1 MAGQPMGFVTMVL
14 PDRAAPR
21 RRALPLA
28 GSRPGLLLAMA
39 LLPLPALAVPPVQDA
54 DETPDLPSSTTP
66 PAQAQPAEAQAPAT
80 DQAEPDGDIVVVAT
94 RVRGEVDTISPP
106 IISLGEADIAAYG
119 AGSLQALLTALA
131 PQTGTGRGR
140 GDGAPS
146 VLLNGLRIASFREI
160 RSIPPEAIRR
170 VDVLPEEVALKYGF
184 RPDQRVVNFILKDKF
199 RSFGSETEF
208 KVPGAG
214 GFNDLSEEMTLTRI
228 EKASRLNLTG
238 TLERRTPLTEAE
250 RGIIQPVASG
260 AARVSTDPK
269 QGDFRTLLADARSA
283 VLNGTWARSLGTGA
297 SVTLNGLVQR
307 NDNRSLNGL
316 NSVVLTAPDGS
327 LIQRSTLLP
336 APLASRTVADTVS
349 AGATLNL
356 PVGAWQLA
364 WTADGSHVA
373 TTTTIDAR
381 ADLSGL
387 QTLVNQGTLLASG
400 ALPAEAILPAPQG
413 IARSKSDTATTLA
426 TVTGTPLRLPG
437 GQAALTLKAGFAYAG
452 LRSAD
457 SRQLAAPANLRRGD
471 AQAGLSLDL
480 PITSR
485 RENFGGTLGDIALN
499 VNAEAH
505 TLSDFGSLT
514 AWGAGITWGV
524 TPRLTFAANYISGE
538 KAPGLADLG
547 APVTVTTGVALY
559 DFTRGESVLATV
571 ITGGNPALKKERQ
584 RDIKLSANWDLPIG
598 KESALLLEYF
608 RNRSLD
614 TTNAF
619 PLLTPDV
626 EAAFP
631 GRVTRDATGRIVS
644 VDQRAVTFAETTG
657 SRLRASLNFGGPFG
671 KPDPNARRSAFAG
684 MRRPG
689 GGGGPGTS
697 GGTAGA
703 RTGGGGS
710 GGGGGRGPG
719 ADGRGHWNL
728 SLAYTQELDE
738 TARIV
743 AGGRVLDL
751 LNGDELSGTGI
762 ARRSATLEGGGF
774 YRGFGLRVSG
784 TYASG
789 TRVDGSG
796 VPGTSRLDFGDLATF
811 NLRGFIDL
819 GRMPGLV
826 SRAPFLKG
834 TRVALGVNNLFD
846 AVQRVTDQTGETPL
860 RYQRGYLNPEGR
872 VFSIELRKQF

>member
-1 MAGQPMGFVTMVL
+1 MVL
-14 PDRAAPR
+14 PERAA
-21 RRALPLA
+21 ALA
-28 GSRPGLLLAMA
+28 LLA
-39 LLPLPALAVPPVQDA
+39 LTPLPATAAPAEVRDEAPAAAPA
-54 DETPDLPSSTTP
+54 DPSSAPTP
-66 PAQAQPAEAQAPAT
+66 LDSPADMP
-80 DQAEPDGDIVVVAT
+80 DPDGDIVVVAT
-94 RVRGEVDTISPP
+94 RVQGAVETSAPP
-106 IISLGEADIAAYG
+106 IVTLSEDDIAAYG
-119 AGSLQALLTALA
+119 ASSLQSLLAALA
-131 PQTGTGRGR
+131 PQTGSGRGR
-140 GDGAPS
+140 GDGTPS

-170 VDVLPEEVALKYGF
+170 VEVLPEEVALKYGF

-199 RSFGSETEF
+199 HSFGSETEV
-208 KVPGAG
+208 KLPGAG
-214 GFNDLSEEMTLTRI
+214 GFSDLSEEATLTRI

-238 TLERRTPLTEAE
+238 TLERRSPLTEAE
-250 RGIIQPVASG
+250 RGIVQPSASG
-260 AARVSTDPK
+260 AATVSSDPK

-283 VLNGTWARSLGTGA
+283 ALNGTWAKSIGTGA

-316 NSVVLTAPDGS
+316 NAVVLTAPDGS
-327 LIQRSTLLP
+327 LTQRTTLLP

-356 PVGAWQLA
+356 PLGPWQLA
-364 WTADGSHVA
+364 WTADGTHVA

-387 QTLVNQGTLLASG
+387 QGLVDQGTLSPTG
-400 ALPAEAILPAPQG
+400 SLPADAILPTPQG

-426 TVTGTPLRLPG
+426 TFTGSPLRLPG
-437 GQAALTLKAGFAYAG
+437 GQTALTLKAGFAYSG
-452 LRSAD
+452 LRSSD
-457 SRQLAAPANLRRGD
+457 SRQLGTPANLRRGD
-471 AQAGLSLDL
+471 AQAGFSLDL

-485 RENFGGTLGDIALN
+485 RENFGSKLGDISLN

-505 TLSDFGSLT
+505 NVSDFGGLT
-514 AWGAGITWGV
+514 AWGAGITWGI
-524 TPRLTFAANYISGE
+524 TPKLTFAANYIASE
-538 KAPGLADLG
+538 KAPGLSNLG

-559 DFTRGESVLATV
+559 DFTLGTSVLATV

-631 GRVTRDATGRIVS
+631 GRVTRDASGRIVS
-644 VDQRAVTFAETTG
+644 VDERAVTFAETTG

-689 GGGGPGTS
+689 GGGPGGPRPG
-697 GGTAGA
+697 
-703 RTGGGGS
+703 
-710 GGGGGRGPG
+710 GGGGGRGG
-719 ADGRGHWNL
+719 FGGDGRGHWNL

-743 AGGRVLDL
+743 PGGRVLDL
-751 LNGDELSGTGI
+751 LNGDALSGAGI
-762 ARRSATLEGGGF
+762 SRSSATLEGGGF
-774 YRGFGLRVSG
+774 YRGFGLRISG

-789 TRVDGSG
+789 THVDGSG
-796 VPGTSRLDFGDLATF
+796 VPGASRLDFGDLATF

-819 GRMPGLV
+819 GRMPKLV
-826 SRAPFLKG
+826 SRAPFFKG
-834 TRVALGVNNLFD
+834 TRIALGVNNLFD
-846 AVQRVTDQTGETPL
+846 AVQKVTDQTGATPL

>member
-1 MAGQPMGFVTMVL
+1 MVL
-14 PDRAAPR
+14 PDRAA
-21 RRALPLA
+21 
-28 GSRPGLLLAMA
+28 AMA
-39 LLPLPALAVPPVQDA
+39 LLALTPLPAAAAAAPASAPAAPAQQEPAVP
-54 DETPDLPSSTTP
+54 T
-66 PAQAQPAEAQAPAT
+66 AEPAT
-80 DQAEPDGDIVVVAT
+80 DATDPDGDIVVVAT
-94 RVRGEVDTISPP
+94 RIRGEVETAVPP
-106 IISLGEADIAAYG
+106 IISLSEDDIAAYG
-119 AGSLQALLTALA
+119 AGSLQSLLAALA
-131 PQTGTGRGR
+131 PQTGSGRGR
-140 GDGAPS
+140 GDGSPS

-170 VDVLPEEVALKYGF
+170 VEVLPEEVALKYGF

-199 RSFGSETEF
+199 RSFGSETEV
-208 KVPGAG
+208 KLPGAG
-214 GFNDLSEEMTLTRI
+214 GFSDLSEEATLTRI

-238 TLERRTPLTEAE
+238 TLERRSPLTEAE
-250 RGIIQPVASG
+250 RGIVQPTTSG
-260 AARVSTDPK
+260 AQTGLIDPK
-269 QGDFRTLLADARSA
+269 QGDYRTLLADSRSA
-283 VLNGTWARSLGTGA
+283 ILNGTWAKSLGTGA
-297 SVTLNGLVQR
+297 SITLNGLVQR

-316 NSVVLTAPDGS
+316 NTVILSAPDGS
-327 LIQRSTLLP
+327 LVQRTTLLP
-336 APLASRTVADTVS
+336 APLASRTVANTVS

-364 WTADGSHVA
+364 WTADGSHIS

-387 QTLVNQGTLLASG
+387 QTMVDQGTLSPFG
-400 ALPAEAILPAPQG
+400 ALPADAILPTPQG
-413 IARSKSDTATTLA
+413 IARAKSDTATTLA
-426 TVTGTPLRLPG
+426 TVTGSPLRLPG
-437 GQAALTLKAGFAYAG
+437 GQTALTLKAGFAYSG

-457 SRQLAAPANLRRGD
+457 SRQLGAPTNLKRGD
-471 AQAGLSLDL
+471 AQAGFSLDL

-485 RENFGGTLGDIALN
+485 REGFGGKLGDISLN

-505 TLSDFGSLT
+505 SVSDFGGLT

-524 TPRLTFAANYISGE
+524 TPKLTFAANYITSE
-538 KAPGLADLG
+538 KAPSLSDLG

-571 ITGGNPALKKERQ
+571 ITGGNSALRKERQ

-671 KPDPNARRSAFAG
+671 KPDPNARRGAFAG

-689 GGGGPGTS
+689 GGGPG
-697 GGTAGA
+697 GQRPA
-703 RTGGGGS
+703 GGG
-710 GGGGGRGPG
+710 GGGGGRGG
-719 ADGRGHWNL
+719 FGGDGRGHWNL

-743 AGGRVLDL
+743 PGGRVLDL
-751 LNGDELSGTGI
+751 LNGDALSGAGI
-762 ARRSATLEGGGF
+762 SRSSATLEGGGF
-774 YRGFGLRVSG
+774 YRGFGLRISG

-789 TRVDGSG
+789 THVDGFG
-796 VPGTSRLDFGDLATF
+796 VPGASRLDFGDLATF

-819 GRMPGLV
+819 GRMPKLV
-826 SRAPFLKG
+826 SRAPFFKG

-846 AVQRVTDQTGETPL
+846 AIQNVTDQTGATPL

>member
-1 MAGQPMGFVTMVL
+1 MDLPHRVTAV
-14 PDRAAPR
+14 
-21 RRALPLA
+21 AL
-28 GSRPGLLLAMA
+28 A
-39 LLPLPALAVPPVQDA
+39 LMPCPALAAAGPAAPAAEAPEQA
-54 DETPDLPSSTTP
+54 GP
-66 PAQAQPAEAQAPAT
+66 PATALPDAAEEPAT
-80 DQAEPDGDIVVVAT
+80 DGDIVVVAT
-94 RVRGEVDTISPP
+94 RIRGEVDTAAPP
-106 IISLGEADIAAYG
+106 IITLGEEDIAAYG
-119 AGSLQALLTALA
+119 AGSLQSLLAALA
-131 PQTGTGRGR
+131 PQTGSGRGR

-170 VDVLPEEVALKYGF
+170 VEVLPEDVALKYGF
-184 RPDQRVVNFILKDKF
+184 RPDSRVVNFILKDSF
-199 RSFGSETEF
+199 RSFGSETEA
-208 KVPGAG
+208 KLPGAG
-214 GFNDLSEEMTLTRI
+214 GFSELSEEMTLTRI
-228 EKASRLNLTG
+228 EKGSRFNLTG
-238 TLERRTPLTEAE
+238 TLERRSPLTEAE
-250 RGIIQPVASG
+250 RGIIQPASSGVAIVTS
-260 AARVSTDPK
+260 DPQ

-283 VLNGTWARSLGTGA
+283 VINGTWAKSLRTGA
-297 SVTLNGLVQR
+297 SVTLNGLIQR

-316 NSVVLTAPDGS
+316 NTIVLTAPDGS
-327 LIQRSTLLP
+327 RTQRTTLLP
-336 APLASRTVADTVS
+336 APLASRTVADTLS

-356 PVGAWQLA
+356 PLGAWQLA
-364 WTADGSHVA
+364 WTVDGSHID

-387 QTLVNQGTLLASG
+387 QTLVDQG
-400 ALPAEAILPAPQG
+400 ALSPLDRLPESAILPAEQG

-426 TVTGTPLRLPG
+426 TFTGSPLRLPG
-437 GQAALTLKAGFAYAG
+437 GLAALTVKTGFAWSG

-457 SRQLAAPANLRRGD
+457 SRQLAAPARLRRGD
-471 AQAGLSLDL
+471 AQAGFSLDL

-485 RENFGGTLGDIALN
+485 REGLGAALGDIALN
-499 VNAEAH
+499 LNGEVH
-505 TLSDFGSLT
+505 DVSDFGGLT
-514 AWGAGITWGV
+514 AWGAGLTWGV
-524 TPRLTFAANYISGE
+524 TPKLTFAANYIASE
-538 KAPGLADLG
+538 KAPGLAALG

-559 DFTRGESVLATV
+559 DFTLGTSVLATV
-571 ITGGNPALKKERQ
+571 ITGGNPALIKERQ
-584 RDIKLSANWDLPIG
+584 RDIKLSANWDLLIG
-598 KESALLLEYF
+598 KESALLVEYF
-608 RNRSLD
+608 RNRSLG

-684 MRRPG
+684 MRGPRAGAGAAGAGGGGGGGGNGGRPG
-689 GGGGPGTS
+689 GGG
-697 GGTAGA
+697 
-703 RTGGGGS
+703 R
-710 GGGGGRGPG
+710 GRGPS

-751 LNGDELSGTGI
+751 LDGDALSGAGI

-774 YRGFGLRVSG
+774 YRGFGLRLSG

-796 VPGTSRLDFGDLATF
+796 VPGASQLDFGDLATF
-811 NLRGFIDL
+811 NLRAFVDL
-819 GRMPGLV
+819 GRMPKLV
-826 SRAPFLKG
+826 GRAPFFKG
-834 TRVALGVNNLFD
+834 TRIALGVNNLFD
-846 AVQRVTDQTGETPL
+846 VIQTVTDQTGATPL

>member
-1 MAGQPMGFVTMVL
+1 M
-14 PDRAAPR
+14 
-21 RRALPLA
+21 ALPQSSAALA
-28 GSRPGLLLAMA
+28 LA
-39 LLPLPALAVPPVQDA
+39 LLPLPAFAAGEP
-54 DETPDLPSSTTP
+54 
-66 PAQAQPAEAQAPAT
+66 QAAPAPAAPADAPASSGT
-80 DQAEPDGDIVVVAT
+80 IDADGDIVVVAT
-94 RVRGEVDTISPP
+94 RVRGEVQTAVPP
-106 IISLGEADIAAYG
+106 IVTLSEEDIAAYG
-119 AGSLQALLTALA
+119 AGSLQALLAALA
-131 PQTGTGRGR
+131 PQTGSGRGR
-140 GDGAPS
+140 GDGTPS
-146 VLLNGLRIASFREI
+146 VLLNGLRIANFREI
-160 RSIPPEAIRR
+160 RSIPPEAIKR
-170 VDVLPEEVALKYGF
+170 VEVLPEEVALKYGF

-199 RSFGSETEF
+199 RSFGSETEV
-208 KVPGAG
+208 KLPGAG
-214 GFNDLSEEMTLTRI
+214 GFSDLSEETTLTRI

-238 TLERRTPLTEAE
+238 TLERRSPLTEAE
-250 RGIIQPVASG
+250 RGIVQPALSG
-260 AARVSTDPK
+260 AQTGLIDPK
-269 QGDFRTLLADARSA
+269 QGDYRTLLADARSA
-283 VLNGTWARSLGTGA
+283 VLNGTWAKSLGTGA
-297 SVTLNGLVQR
+297 SITLNGLVQR

-316 NSVVLTAPDGS
+316 NSVVLAAPDGS
-327 LIQRSTLLP
+327 LVQRTTLLP
-336 APLASRTVADTVS
+336 APLASRTVADTYS

-364 WTADGSHVA
+364 WTADGSHIN

-387 QTLVNQGTLLASG
+387 QTMVEQGTLSPFG
-400 ALPAEAILPAPQG
+400 PLPADAIPPTPQG

-426 TVTGTPLRLPG
+426 TVTGSPLHLPG
-437 GQAALTLKAGFAYAG
+437 GQTALTLKAGFAYNG
-452 LRSAD
+452 LASSD
-457 SRQLAAPANLRRGD
+457 SRQLAAPANLKRGD
-471 AQAGLSLDL
+471 AQVGFSFDL

-485 RENFGGTLGDIALN
+485 RENFGSKLGDISLN

-505 TLSDFGSLT
+505 NVSDFGSLA

-524 TPRLTFAANYISGE
+524 TRKLTFAANYIASE
-538 KAPGLADLG
+538 KAPGLSDLG

-598 KESALLLEYF
+598 KESALLVEYF

-631 GRVTRDATGRIVS
+631 GRVSRDSTGRIVS

-657 SRLRASLNFGGPFG
+657 SRVRASLNFGGPFG

-689 GGGGPGTS
+689 GGGS
-697 GGTAGA
+697 GGGA
-703 RTGGGGS
+703 PGGPRPGG
-710 GGGGGRGPG
+710 GGGGGRGG
-719 ADGRGHWNL
+719 FGGDGRGHWNL

-743 AGGRVLDL
+743 SGGRVLDL
-751 LNGDELSGTGI
+751 LNGDALSGAGI
-762 ARRSATLEGGGF
+762 SRRSATLEGGGF
-774 YRGFGLRVSG
+774 YRGFGLRISG

-789 TRVDGSG
+789 THVDGGG
-796 VPGTSRLDFGDLATF
+796 VPGAARLDFGDLATF

-819 GRMPGLV
+819 GRMPKLV
-826 SRAPFLKG
+826 SRAPFFKG
-834 TRVALGVNNLFD
+834 ARIALGVNNLFD
-846 AVQRVTDQTGETPL
+846 AVQKVTDQTGATPL

>member
-1 MAGQPMGFVTMVL
+1 M
-14 PDRAAPR
+14 
-21 RRALPLA
+21 ALPQSSAALA
-28 GSRPGLLLAMA
+28 LA
-39 LLPLPALAVPPVQDA
+39 LLPLPALAAPEPQAAPAPPVEADA
-54 DETPDLPSSTTP
+54 PGTSGAVD
-66 PAQAQPAEAQAPAT
+66 A
-80 DQAEPDGDIVVVAT
+80 DGDIVVVAT
-94 RVRGEVDTISPP
+94 RVRGQVETAAPP
-106 IISLGEADIAAYG
+106 IITLGEEDIAAYG
-119 AGSLQALLTALA
+119 ASSLQSLLAALA
-131 PQTGTGRGR
+131 PQTGSGRGR
-140 GDGAPS
+140 SDGTPS

-170 VDVLPEEVALKYGF
+170 VEVLPEEVALKYGF

-199 RSFGSETEF
+199 RSFGTETEA
-208 KVPGAG
+208 KLPGAG
-214 GFNDLSEEMTLTRI
+214 GFSDLSEELTLTRI
-228 EKASRLNLTG
+228 DKGSRLNLTG
-238 TLERRTPLTEAE
+238 TLERRSPLTEAE
-250 RGIIQPVASG
+250 RGIVQPAISG
-260 AARVSTDPK
+260 AQTGLIDPK
-269 QGDFRTLLADARSA
+269 QGDYRTLLADQRSA
-283 VLNGTWARSLGTGA
+283 ILNGTYAKSLGTGA
-297 SVTLNGLVQR
+297 SLTLNGLIQR

-316 NSVVLTAPDGS
+316 NSIVLTAPDGT
-327 LIQRSTLLP
+327 LVQRTTLLP
-336 APLASRTVADTVS
+336 APLASRTVADTYS
-349 AGATLNL
+349 AGASLNL
-356 PVGAWQLA
+356 PIGAWQLA
-364 WTADGSHVA
+364 WTADGSHVN

-387 QTLVNQGTLLASG
+387 QTLVDQGTLSPFA
-400 ALPAEAILPAPQG
+400 ALPADAILPTPQG

-426 TVTGTPLRLPG
+426 TVTGSPLRLPG
-437 GQAALTLKAGFAYAG
+437 GQTALTLKAGFAYNG
-452 LRSAD
+452 LRSSD

-471 AQAGLSLDL
+471 TQAGFSLDL

-485 RENFGGTLGDIALN
+485 RENFGSKLGDISLN
-499 VNAEAH
+499 VNAEVH
-505 TLSDFGSLT
+505 NVSDFGGLT
-514 AWGAGITWGV
+514 AYGAGITWGI
-524 TPRLTFAANYISGE
+524 TPKLTFAANYIASE
-538 KAPGLADLG
+538 KAPGLANLG
-547 APVTVTTGVALY
+547 APVTITTGVALY
-559 DFTRGESVLATV
+559 DLTRGESVLATV

-689 GGGGPGTS
+689 GGGPGGPG
-697 GGTAGA
+697 GGA
-703 RTGGGGS
+703 RPGG
-710 GGGGGRGPG
+710 GGGGGRGGPG
-719 ADGRGHWNL
+719 GDGRGHWNL

-743 AGGRVLDL
+743 PGSRVLDL
-751 LNGDELSGTGI
+751 LNGDALSGAGI
-762 ARRSATLEGGGF
+762 SRSSATLEGGGF
-774 YRGFGLRVSG
+774 YRGFGLRISG

-789 TRVDGSG
+789 THVDG
-796 VPGTSRLDFGDLATF
+796 VGTGRLEFGDLATF

-819 GRMPGLV
+819 GRMQNLV
-826 SRAPFLKG
+826 TRAPFFRG
-834 TRVALGVNNLFD
+834 ARVAIGVNNLFD
-846 AVQRVTDQTGETPL
+846 AVQKVTDQTGATPL

-872 VFSIELRKQF
+872 VFSIELRKQL

>member
-1 MAGQPMGFVTMVL
+1 MVL
-14 PDRAAPR
+14 PDRAA
-21 RRALPLA
+21 
-28 GSRPGLLLAMA
+28 AMA
-39 LLPLPALAVPPVQDA
+39 LLVLTPLPAAAAPQTA
-54 DETPDLPSSTTP
+54 AP
-66 PAQAQPAEAQAPAT
+66 PAAELPTAEPPTAEQNAAPAPAAAPEPET
-80 DQAEPDGDIVVVAT
+80 SDPDGDIVVVAT
-94 RVRGEVDTISPP
+94 RVRGEVETAVPP
-106 IISLGEADIAAYG
+106 IITLSEDDIAAYG
-119 AGSLQALLTALA
+119 AGSLQSLLTALA
-131 PQTGTGRGR
+131 PQTGSGRGR

-170 VDVLPEEVALKYGF
+170 VEVLPEEVALKYGF

-199 RSFGSETEF
+199 RSFGSETEA
-208 KVPGAG
+208 KLPGAG
-214 GFNDLSEEMTLTRI
+214 GFSDLSQEATLTRI

-238 TLERRTPLTEAE
+238 TIERRSPLTEAE
-250 RGIIQPVASG
+250 RGIVQPSASG
-260 AARVSTDPK
+260 AATVSTDPK
-269 QGDFRTLLADARSA
+269 QGDYRTLLADARSA
-283 VLNGTWARSLGTGA
+283 VLNGTWAKSLGTGA
-297 SVTLNGLVQR
+297 SLTLNGLVQR

-316 NSVVLTAPDGS
+316 NTIVLAAPDGS
-327 LIQRSTLLP
+327 LTQRATLLP

-356 PVGAWQLA
+356 PLGAWQLA

-387 QTLVNQGTLLASG
+387 QSLVDQG
-400 ALPAEAILPAPQG
+400 ALSPFGSLPADAILPAPQG

-426 TVTGTPLRLPG
+426 TVTGSPLRLPG
-437 GQAALTLKAGFAYAG
+437 GQTALTLKAGFAYNG
-452 LRSAD
+452 LRSSD
-457 SRQLAAPANLRRGD
+457 SRQLGAPADLKRGD
-471 AQAGLSLDL
+471 AQAGFSLDL

-485 RENFGGTLGDIALN
+485 REGFGGKLGDISLN
-499 VNAEAH
+499 FNGEAH
-505 TLSDFGSLT
+505 TVSDFGGLT

-524 TPRLTFAANYISGE
+524 TPKLTFAANYITSQ

-571 ITGGNPALKKERQ
+571 ITGGNPALVKERQ

-598 KESALLLEYF
+598 KESALLVEYF
-608 RNRSLD
+608 RNRSQG

-631 GRVTRDATGRIVS
+631 GRVTRDASGRIVS

-671 KPDPNARRSAFAG
+671 KPDPNARRGAFAG

-689 GGGGPGTS
+689 GGGPGGSGPS
-697 GGTAGA
+697 GGA
-703 RTGGGGS
+703 RPAGGGS
-710 GGGGGRGPG
+710 GGRGPG

-743 AGGRVLDL
+743 PGGRVLDL
-751 LNGDELSGTGI
+751 LGGDALSGAGI
-762 ARRSATLEGGGF
+762 ARSSATLEGGGF

-789 TRVDGSG
+789 TRVDGAQASSG
-796 VPGTSRLDFGDLATF
+796 GIPGASRLDFGALATF

-819 GRMPGLV
+819 GRMQKLTT
-826 SRAPFLKG
+826 RAPFFKG
-834 TRVALGVNNLFD
+834 TRIALGVNNLFD
-846 AVQRVTDQTGETPL
+846 AVQKVTDQTGATPL

>member
-1 MAGQPMGFVTMVL
+1 M
-14 PDRAAPR
+14 
-21 RRALPLA
+21 ALPQSSAALA
-28 GSRPGLLLAMA
+28 LA
-39 LLPLPALAVPPVQDA
+39 LLPLPALAAPEPQAAPAPPVEADA
-54 DETPDLPSSTTP
+54 PGTSGAMD
-66 PAQAQPAEAQAPAT
+66 A
-80 DQAEPDGDIVVVAT
+80 DGDIVVVAT
-94 RVRGEVDTISPP
+94 RVRGQVETAAPP
-106 IISLGEADIAAYG
+106 IATLGEEDIAAYG
-119 AGSLQALLTALA
+119 ASSLQSLLAALA
-131 PQTGTGRGR
+131 PQTGSGRGR
-140 GDGAPS
+140 SDGTPS

-170 VDVLPEEVALKYGF
+170 VEVLPEEVALKYGF

-199 RSFGSETEF
+199 RSFGTETEA
-208 KVPGAG
+208 KLPGAG
-214 GFNDLSEEMTLTRI
+214 GFSDLSEELTLTRI
-228 EKASRLNLTG
+228 DKGSRLNLTG
-238 TLERRTPLTEAE
+238 TLERRSPLTEAE
-250 RGIIQPVASG
+250 RGIVQPAISG
-260 AARVSTDPK
+260 AQTGLIDPK
-269 QGDFRTLLADARSA
+269 QGDYRTLLADQRSA
-283 VLNGTWARSLGTGA
+283 ILNGTYAKSLGTGA
-297 SVTLNGLVQR
+297 SLTLNGLIQR

-316 NSVVLTAPDGS
+316 NSIVLTAPDGT
-327 LIQRSTLLP
+327 LVQRTTLLP
-336 APLASRTVADTVS
+336 APLASRTVADTYS
-349 AGATLNL
+349 AGASLNL
-356 PVGAWQLA
+356 PIGAWQLA
-364 WTADGSHVA
+364 WTADGSHVN

-387 QTLVNQGTLLASG
+387 QTLVDQGTLSPFG
-400 ALPAEAILPAPQG
+400 ALPADAILPTPQG

-426 TVTGTPLRLPG
+426 TVTGSPLRLPG
-437 GQAALTLKAGFAYAG
+437 GQTALTLKAGFAYNG
-452 LRSAD
+452 LRSSD

-471 AQAGLSLDL
+471 TQAGFSLDL

-485 RENFGGTLGDIALN
+485 RENFGSKLGDISLN
-499 VNAEAH
+499 VNAEVH
-505 TLSDFGSLT
+505 NVSDFGGLT
-514 AWGAGITWGV
+514 AYGAGITWGI
-524 TPRLTFAANYISGE
+524 TPKLTFAANYIASE
-538 KAPGLADLG
+538 KAPGLANLG
-547 APVTVTTGVALY
+547 APVTITTGVALY

-689 GGGGPGTS
+689 GGGPGGPG
-697 GGTAGA
+697 GGA
-703 RTGGGGS
+703 RPGGG
-710 GGGGGRGPG
+710 GGGGGRGGPG
-719 ADGRGHWNL
+719 GDGRGHWNL

-743 AGGRVLDL
+743 PGGRVLDL
-751 LNGDELSGTGI
+751 LNGDALSGAGI
-762 ARRSATLEGGGF
+762 SRSSATLEGGGF
-774 YRGFGLRVSG
+774 YRGFGLRISG

-789 TRVDGSG
+789 THVDG
-796 VPGTSRLDFGDLATF
+796 VGTGRLDFGDLATF

-819 GRMPGLV
+819 GRMQNLV
-826 SRAPFLKG
+826 TRAPFFKG
-834 TRVALGVNNLFD
+834 ARVAIGVNNLFD
-846 AVQRVTDQTGETPL
+846 AVQKVTDQTGATPL

>member
-1 MAGQPMGFVTMVL
+1 M
-14 PDRAAPR
+14 
-21 RRALPLA
+21 ALPQSSAALA
-28 GSRPGLLLAMA
+28 LA
-39 LLPLPALAVPPVQDA
+39 LLPLPALAAPEPQAAPAPPVEADA
-54 DETPDLPSSTTP
+54 PGTSGAVD
-66 PAQAQPAEAQAPAT
+66 A
-80 DQAEPDGDIVVVAT
+80 DGDIVVVAT
-94 RVRGEVDTISPP
+94 RVRGQVETAAPP
-106 IISLGEADIAAYG
+106 IVTLGEEDIAAYG
-119 AGSLQALLTALA
+119 ASSLQSLLAALA
-131 PQTGTGRGR
+131 PQTGSGRGR
-140 GDGAPS
+140 SDGTPS

-170 VDVLPEEVALKYGF
+170 VEVLPEEVALKYGF

-199 RSFGSETEF
+199 RSFGTETEA
-208 KVPGAG
+208 KLPGAG
-214 GFNDLSEEMTLTRI
+214 GFSDLSEELTLTRI
-228 EKASRLNLTG
+228 DKGSRLNLTG
-238 TLERRTPLTEAE
+238 TLERRSPLTEAE
-250 RGIIQPVASG
+250 RGIVQPAISG
-260 AARVSTDPK
+260 AQTGLIDPK
-269 QGDFRTLLADARSA
+269 QGDYRTLLADQRSA
-283 VLNGTWARSLGTGA
+283 ILNGTYAKSLGTGA
-297 SVTLNGLVQR
+297 SLTLNGLIQR

-316 NSVVLTAPDGS
+316 NSIVLTAPDGT
-327 LIQRSTLLP
+327 LVQRTTLLP
-336 APLASRTVADTVS
+336 APLASRTVADTYS
-349 AGATLNL
+349 AGASLNL
-356 PVGAWQLA
+356 PIGAWQLA
-364 WTADGSHVA
+364 WTADGSHVN

-387 QTLVNQGTLLASG
+387 QTLVDQGTLSPFG
-400 ALPAEAILPAPQG
+400 ALPADAILPTPQG

-426 TVTGTPLRLPG
+426 TVTGSPLRLPG
-437 GQAALTLKAGFAYAG
+437 GQTALTLKAGFAYNG
-452 LRSAD
+452 LRSSD

-471 AQAGLSLDL
+471 AQAGFSLDL

-485 RENFGGTLGDIALN
+485 RENFGSKLGDISLN
-499 VNAEAH
+499 VNAEVH
-505 TLSDFGSLT
+505 NVSDFGSLT
-514 AWGAGITWGV
+514 AYGAGITWGV
-524 TPRLTFAANYISGE
+524 TPKLTFAANYIASE
-538 KAPGLADLG
+538 KAPGLANLG
-547 APVTVTTGVALY
+547 APVTITTGVALY

-689 GGGGPGTS
+689 GGGPGGPG
-697 GGTAGA
+697 GGA
-703 RTGGGGS
+703 RPGGG
-710 GGGGGRGPG
+710 GGGGGRGGPG
-719 ADGRGHWNL
+719 GDGRGHWNL

-743 AGGRVLDL
+743 PGGRVLDL
-751 LNGDELSGTGI
+751 LNGDALSGAGI
-762 ARRSATLEGGGF
+762 SRSSATLEGGGF
-774 YRGFGLRVSG
+774 YRGFGLRISG

-789 TRVDGSG
+789 THVDG
-796 VPGTSRLDFGDLATF
+796 VGTGRLDFGDLATF

-819 GRMPGLV
+819 GRMQNLV
-826 SRAPFLKG
+826 TRAPFFKG
-834 TRVALGVNNLFD
+834 ARVAIGVNNLFD
-846 AVQRVTDQTGETPL
+846 AVQKVTDQTGATPL

>member
-1 MAGQPMGFVTMVL
+1 M
-14 PDRAAPR
+14 
-21 RRALPLA
+21 ALPQSSAALA
-28 GSRPGLLLAMA
+28 LA
-39 LLPLPALAVPPVQDA
+39 LLPLPALAAPEPQAAPAPPVEADA
-54 DETPDLPSSTTP
+54 PGTSGAVD
-66 PAQAQPAEAQAPAT
+66 A
-80 DQAEPDGDIVVVAT
+80 DGDIVVVAT
-94 RVRGEVDTISPP
+94 RVRGQVETAAPP
-106 IISLGEADIAAYG
+106 IVTLGEEDIAAYG
-119 AGSLQALLTALA
+119 ASSLQSLLAALA
-131 PQTGTGRGR
+131 PQTGSGRGR
-140 GDGAPS
+140 SDGTPS

-170 VDVLPEEVALKYGF
+170 VEVLPEEVALKYGF

-199 RSFGSETEF
+199 RSFGTETEA
-208 KVPGAG
+208 KLPGAG
-214 GFNDLSEEMTLTRI
+214 GFSDLSEELTLTRI
-228 EKASRLNLTG
+228 DKGSRLNLTG
-238 TLERRTPLTEAE
+238 TLERRSPLTEAE
-250 RGIIQPVASG
+250 RGIVQPAISG
-260 AARVSTDPK
+260 AQTGLIDPK
-269 QGDFRTLLADARSA
+269 QGDYRTLLADQRSA
-283 VLNGTWARSLGTGA
+283 ILNGTYAKSLGTGA
-297 SVTLNGLVQR
+297 SLTLNGLIQR

-316 NSVVLTAPDGS
+316 NAIVLTAPDGT
-327 LIQRSTLLP
+327 LVQRTTLLP
-336 APLASRTVADTVS
+336 APLASRTVADTYS
-349 AGATLNL
+349 AGASLNL
-356 PVGAWQLA
+356 PIGAWQLA
-364 WTADGSHVA
+364 WTADGSHVN

-387 QTLVNQGTLLASG
+387 QTLVDQGTLSPFG
-400 ALPAEAILPAPQG
+400 TLPVDAILPTPQG

-426 TVTGTPLRLPG
+426 TVTGSPLRLPG
-437 GQAALTLKAGFAYAG
+437 GQTALTLKAGFAYNG
-452 LRSAD
+452 LRSSD

-471 AQAGLSLDL
+471 AQAGFSLDL

-485 RENFGGTLGDIALN
+485 RENFGSKLGDISLN
-499 VNAEAH
+499 VNAEVH
-505 TLSDFGSLT
+505 NVSDFGGLT
-514 AWGAGITWGV
+514 AYGAGITWGV
-524 TPRLTFAANYISGE
+524 TPKLTFAANYIASE

-547 APVTVTTGVALY
+547 APVTITTGVALY

-689 GGGGPGTS
+689 GGGPGGPG
-697 GGTAGA
+697 GGA
-703 RTGGGGS
+703 RPGGGG
-710 GGGGGRGPG
+710 GGGGGRGGPG
-719 ADGRGHWNL
+719 GDGRGHWNL

-743 AGGRVLDL
+743 PGSRVLDL
-751 LNGDELSGTGI
+751 LNGDALSGAGI
-762 ARRSATLEGGGF
+762 SRSSATLEGGGF
-774 YRGFGLRVSG
+774 YRGFGLRISG

-789 TRVDGSG
+789 THVDG
-796 VPGTSRLDFGDLATF
+796 VGTGRLDFGDLATF

-819 GRMPGLV
+819 GRMQNLV
-826 SRAPFLKG
+826 TRAPFFKG
-834 TRVALGVNNLFD
+834 ARVAIGVNNLFD
-846 AVQRVTDQTGETPL
+846 AVQKVTDQTGATPL

>member
-1 MAGQPMGFVTMVL
+1 MVL
-14 PDRAAPR
+14 PERAA
-21 RRALPLA
+21 
-28 GSRPGLLLAMA
+28 AMA
-39 LLPLPALAVPPVQDA
+39 LLALTPLPAIAAPARVQDEA
-54 DETPDLPSSTTP
+54 PAAASAAPSTGPSTEPTP
-66 PAQAQPAEAQAPAT
+66 PDSPA
-80 DQAEPDGDIVVVAT
+80 DMPDPEGDIVVVAT
-94 RVRGEVDTISPP
+94 RVQGAVQTAAPP
-106 IISLGEADIAAYG
+106 IVTLNEEDIAAYG
-119 AGSLQALLTALA
+119 ASSLQSLLTALA
-131 PQTGTGRGR
+131 PQTGSGRGR
-140 GDGAPS
+140 GDGTPS

-170 VDVLPEEVALKYGF
+170 VEVLPEEVALKYGF

-199 RSFGSETEF
+199 HSFGSETEV
-208 KVPGAG
+208 KLPGAG
-214 GFNDLSEEMTLTRI
+214 GFSDLSEEATLTRI
-228 EKASRLNLTG
+228 EKASRLNITG
-238 TLERRTPLTEAE
+238 TLERRSPLTEAE
-250 RGIIQPVASG
+250 RGIVQPAANG
-260 AARVSTDPK
+260 AATVPSDPQ
-269 QGDFRTLLADARSA
+269 QGDFRTLLANARSA
-283 VLNGTWARSLGTGA
+283 ALNGTWAKSIGTGA
-297 SVTLNGLVQR
+297 SVTLNGLVQH

-316 NSVVLTAPDGS
+316 NTVVLAAPDGS
-327 LIQRSTLLP
+327 LTQRTTLLP

-356 PVGAWQLA
+356 PLGAWQLA
-364 WTADGSHVA
+364 WTADGTHVA

-387 QTLVNQGTLLASG
+387 QGLVDQGTLSPTG
-400 ALPAEAILPAPQG
+400 TLPAEAILPAPQG

-426 TVTGTPLRLPG
+426 TFTGSPLRLPG
-437 GQAALTLKAGFAYAG
+437 GQTALTLKAGFAYSG

-457 SRQLAAPANLRRGD
+457 SRQLGTPADLNRGD
-471 AQAGLSLDL
+471 AQGGFSLDL

-485 RENFGGTLGDIALN
+485 REAFGSKLGDISLN

-505 TLSDFGSLT
+505 NVSDFGGIT

-524 TPRLTFAANYISGE
+524 TPKLTFAANYIASE
-538 KAPGLADLG
+538 KAPGLSDLG

-631 GRVTRDATGRIVS
+631 GRVTRDASGRIVS
-644 VDQRAVTFAETTG
+644 VDERAVTFAETTG

-671 KPDPNARRSAFAG
+671 KPDPNARRGGFAG

-689 GGGGPGTS
+689 GGGGPG
-697 GGTAGA
+697 GP
-703 RTGGGGS
+703 RPGGG
-710 GGGGGRGPG
+710 GGGGGRGG
-719 ADGRGHWNL
+719 FGGDGRGHWNL

-743 AGGRVLDL
+743 PGGRVLEL
-751 LNGDELSGTGI
+751 LNGDALSGAGI
-762 ARRSATLEGGGF
+762 ARSSATLEGGGF
-774 YRGFGLRVSG
+774 YRGFGLRISG

-789 TRVDGSG
+789 THVDGVQASSG
-796 VPGTSRLDFGDLATF
+796 GIPSPSRLDFGDLATF
-811 NLRGFIDL
+811 NMRGFVDL
-819 GRMPGLV
+819 GRMPKLV
-826 SRAPFLKG
+826 SRAPFFKG
-834 TRVALGVNNLFD
+834 TRVSLGINNLFD
-846 AVQRVTDQTGETPL
+846 AVQNVTDQTGATPL

>member
-1 MAGQPMGFVTMVL
+1 M
-14 PDRAAPR
+14 
-21 RRALPLA
+21 ALPQSSAALA
-28 GSRPGLLLAMA
+28 LA
-39 LLPLPALAVPPVQDA
+39 LLPFPALAAAEPQA
-54 DETPDLPSSTTP
+54 AS
-66 PAQAQPAEAQAPAT
+66 AQPTEAEAPGTTGGIDA
-80 DQAEPDGDIVVVAT
+80 DGDIVVVAT
-94 RVRGEVDTISPP
+94 RVRGEVETAVPP
-106 IISLGEADIAAYG
+106 IVTLGEEDIAAYG
-119 AGSLQALLTALA
+119 AGSLQSLLAALA
-131 PQTGTGRGR
+131 PQTGSGRGR
-140 GDGAPS
+140 GDGSPS

-160 RSIPPEAIRR
+160 RSIPPEAIKR
-170 VDVLPEEVALKYGF
+170 VEVLPEEVSLKYGF

-199 RSFGSETEF
+199 RSFGTETEA
-208 KVPGAG
+208 KLPGAG
-214 GFNDLSEEMTLTRI
+214 GFSDLSEEVTLTRI
-228 EKASRLNLTG
+228 DKASRLNLTG
-238 TLERRTPLTEAE
+238 TLERRSPLTEAE
-250 RGIIQPVASG
+250 RGIVQPAISG
-260 AARVSTDPK
+260 AQTGLIDPK
-269 QGDFRTLLADARSA
+269 QGDYRTLLADARSA
-283 VLNGTWARSLGTGA
+283 IVNGTWAKSLGTG
-297 SVTLNGLVQR
+297 SSLTLNGLVQR

-327 LIQRSTLLP
+327 LVQRSTLLP
-336 APLASRTVADTVS
+336 APLASRTVADTYS

-364 WTADGSHVA
+364 WTADGTHVD

-387 QTLVNQGTLLASG
+387 QTLVDQGTLSPFG
-400 ALPAEAILPAPQG
+400 TLPADAILPTPQG

-437 GQAALTLKAGFAYAG
+437 GQTALTLKAGFAYNG
-452 LRSAD
+452 LRSSD
-457 SRQLAAPANLRRGD
+457 SRQLGTPANLRRGD
-471 AQAGLSLDL
+471 AQAGFSLDL

-485 RENFGGTLGDIALN
+485 RENFGSKLGDISLN
-499 VNAEAH
+499 VNAEVH
-505 TLSDFGSLT
+505 NVSDFGSLT
-514 AWGAGITWGV
+514 AWGAGVTWGV
-524 TPRLTFAANYISGE
+524 TPKLTFAANYVASE
-538 KAPGLADLG
+538 KAPGLSDLG
-547 APVTVTTGVALY
+547 APITITTGVALY
-559 DFTRGESVLATV
+559 DFTLGTSVLANV

-614 TTNAF
+614 TTSAF

-631 GRVTRDATGRIVS
+631 GRVTRDGAGRIVS

-689 GGGGPGTS
+689 GGGP
-697 GGTAGA
+697 
-703 RTGGGGS
+703 GGS
-710 GGGGGRGPG
+710 GPRPSGGGGRGPG
-719 ADGRGHWNL
+719 GDGRGHWNL

-743 AGGRVLDL
+743 PGGRVLDL
-751 LNGDELSGTGI
+751 LNGDALSGAGI
-762 ARRSATLEGGGF
+762 SRSSATLEGGGF
-774 YRGFGLRVSG
+774 YRGFGLRISG

-789 TRVDGSG
+789 THVDSSG
-796 VPGTSRLDFGDLATF
+796 VPGASRLDFGDLATL
-811 NLRGFIDL
+811 NVRGFIDL
-819 GRMPGLV
+819 GRMPKLV
-826 SRAPFLKG
+826 SRAQFFKG
-834 TRVALGVNNLFD
+834 TRIAIGVNNLFD
-846 AVQRVTDQTGETPL
+846 TVQKVTDQTGATPL

>member
-1 MAGQPMGFVTMVL
+1 M
-14 PDRAAPR
+14 
-21 RRALPLA
+21 ALPHSSAALA
-28 GSRPGLLLAMA
+28 LA
-39 LLPLPALAVPPVQDA
+39 LLPVSALAAPEP
-54 DETPDLPSSTTP
+54 
-66 PAQAQPAEAQAPAT
+66 QAAPAPAGT
-80 DQAEPDGDIVVVAT
+80 PDGDIVVVAT
-94 RVRGEVDTISPP
+94 RIRGEVETAVPP
-106 IISLGEADIAAYG
+106 VVTLSEDDIAAYG
-119 AGSLQALLTALA
+119 AGSLQSLLAALA

-140 GDGAPS
+140 GDGTPS

-170 VDVLPEEVALKYGF
+170 VEVLPEEVALKYGF

-199 RSFGSETEF
+199 HSFGSETEARL
-208 KVPGAG
+208 PGAG
-214 GFNDLSEEMTLTRI
+214 GFSDLSEEATLTRI
-228 EKASRLNLTG
+228 EKASRLNITG
-238 TLERRTPLTEAE
+238 TVERRSPLTEAA
-250 RGIIQPVASG
+250 RGIVQPAPAGVQTG
-260 AARVSTDPK
+260 LIDPR

-283 VLNGTWARSLGTGA
+283 VLNGTWAKSLGTGA
-297 SVTLNGLVQR
+297 SITLNGLVQR

-316 NSVVLTAPDGS
+316 NTVVLAAPYGS
-327 LIQRSTLLP
+327 LVQRTTLLP
-336 APLASRTVADTVS
+336 APLASRTVAGTVS

-356 PVGAWQLA
+356 PIGGWQLG
-364 WTADGSHVA
+364 WTNDASHVN

-387 QTLVNQGTLLASG
+387 QTLVDQGTLSPFG
-400 ALPAEAILPAPQG
+400 ALPADAILPAPQG
-413 IARSKSDTATTLA
+413 IARSRSDSATTLA
-426 TVTGTPLRLPG
+426 TMTGSPLRLPG
-437 GQAALTLKAGFAYAG
+437 GQTALTLKAGFAYSG
-452 LRSAD
+452 LRSSD
-457 SRQLAAPANLRRGD
+457 SRQLSAPANLKRGD
-471 AQAGLSLDL
+471 AQAGFSLDI

-485 RENFGGTLGDIALN
+485 RENFGGKLGDISLN
-499 VNAEAH
+499 VNGEAH
-505 TLSDFGSLT
+505 KVSDFGGLT

-524 TPRLTFAANYISGE
+524 TPKLTFAANYITSE

-559 DFTRGESVLATV
+559 DFTLGTSVLATV
-571 ITGGNPALKKERQ
+571 ITGGNSALKKERQ

-598 KESALLLEYF
+598 KESALLVEYF
-608 RNRSLD
+608 RNHSQD

-631 GRVTRDATGRIVS
+631 GRVTRDVNGRIVS

-671 KPDPNARRSAFAG
+671 KPDANARRSAFAG

-689 GGGGPGTS
+689 GGGP
-697 GGTAGA
+697 
-703 RTGGGGS
+703 GGGQRPGGG
-710 GGGGGRGPG
+710 GGGGGRGG
-719 ADGRGHWNL
+719 FSADGRGHWNL

-743 AGGRVLDL
+743 TGGRVLDL
-751 LNGDELSGTGI
+751 LIGDALSGAGI

-774 YRGFGLRVSG
+774 YRGFGLRISG

-789 TRVDGSG
+789 THVDGSG
-796 VPGTSRLDFGDLATF
+796 VPGASRLDFGDLATF
-811 NLRGFIDL
+811 NVRGFIDL
-819 GRMPGLV
+819 GRMPKLV
-826 SRAPFLKG
+826 SRAPILKG
-834 TRVALGVNNLFD
+834 MRLAIGVNNLFD
-846 AVQRVTDQTGETPL
+846 AVQKVTDQTGATPL

>member
-1 MAGQPMGFVTMVL
+1 M
-14 PDRAAPR
+14 
-21 RRALPLA
+21 ALPHSSAALA
-28 GSRPGLLLAMA
+28 LA
-39 LLPLPALAVPPVQDA
+39 LLPVSALAAPEP
-54 DETPDLPSSTTP
+54 
-66 PAQAQPAEAQAPAT
+66 QAAPAPAGT
-80 DQAEPDGDIVVVAT
+80 PDGDIVVVAT
-94 RVRGEVDTISPP
+94 RIRGEVETAVPP
-106 IISLGEADIAAYG
+106 VVTLSEDDIAAYG
-119 AGSLQALLTALA
+119 AGSLQSLLAALA

-140 GDGAPS
+140 GDGTPS

-170 VDVLPEEVALKYGF
+170 VEVLPEEVALKYGF

-199 RSFGSETEF
+199 HSFGSETEA
-208 KVPGAG
+208 KLPGAG
-214 GFNDLSEEMTLTRI
+214 GFSDLSEEATLTRI
-228 EKASRLNLTG
+228 EKASRLNITG
-238 TLERRTPLTEAE
+238 TVERRSPLTEAA
-250 RGIIQPVASG
+250 RGIVQPAPAGVQTG
-260 AARVSTDPK
+260 LIDPR

-283 VLNGTWARSLGTGA
+283 VLNGTWAKSLGTGA
-297 SVTLNGLVQR
+297 SIALNGLVQR

-316 NSVVLTAPDGS
+316 NTVVLAAPDGS
-327 LIQRSTLLP
+327 LVQRTTLLP
-336 APLASRTVADTVS
+336 APLASRTVAGTVS

-356 PVGAWQLA
+356 PIGGWQLG
-364 WTADGSHVA
+364 WTNDASHVN

-387 QTLVNQGTLLASG
+387 QTLVDQGTLSPFG
-400 ALPAEAILPAPQG
+400 ALPADAILPAPQG
-413 IARSKSDTATTLA
+413 IARSRSDSATTLA
-426 TVTGTPLRLPG
+426 TVTGSPLRLPG
-437 GQAALTLKAGFAYAG
+437 GQTALTLKAGFAYSG
-452 LRSAD
+452 LRSSD
-457 SRQLAAPANLRRGD
+457 SRQLSAPANLKRGD
-471 AQAGLSLDL
+471 AQAGFSLDI

-485 RENFGGTLGDIALN
+485 RENFGGKLGDISLN
-499 VNAEAH
+499 VNGEAH
-505 TLSDFGSLT
+505 NVSDFGGLT

-524 TPRLTFAANYISGE
+524 TPKLTFAANYITSE

-559 DFTRGESVLATV
+559 DFTLGTSVLATV
-571 ITGGNPALKKERQ
+571 ITGGNSALKKERQ

-598 KESALLLEYF
+598 KESALLVEYF
-608 RNRSLD
+608 RNHSQD

-631 GRVTRDATGRIVS
+631 GRVTRDVNGRIVS

-671 KPDPNARRSAFAG
+671 KPDANARRSAFAG

-689 GGGGPGTS
+689 GGGP
-697 GGTAGA
+697 
-703 RTGGGGS
+703 GGGQRPI
-710 GGGGGRGPG
+710 GGGGRGG
-719 ADGRGHWNL
+719 FSADGRGHWNL

-743 AGGRVLDL
+743 TGGRVLDL
-751 LNGDELSGTGI
+751 LNGDALSGAGI

-774 YRGFGLRVSG
+774 YHGFGLRVSG

-789 TRVDGSG
+789 THVDGSG
-796 VPGTSRLDFGDLATF
+796 VPGASRLDFGDLATF

-819 GRMPGLV
+819 GRMPKLV
-826 SRAPFLKG
+826 SRAPILKG
-834 TRVALGVNNLFD
+834 MRLAIGVNNLFD
-846 AVQRVTDQTGETPL
+846 AVQKVTDQTGATPL

>member
-1 MAGQPMGFVTMVL
+1 MVL
-14 PDRAAPR
+14 PERAA
-21 RRALPLA
+21 ALA
-28 GSRPGLLLAMA
+28 LLA
-39 LLPLPALAVPPVQDA
+39 LTPLPATAAPAEVRDEAPAAAPA
-54 DETPDLPSSTTP
+54 DPSSAPTP
-66 PAQAQPAEAQAPAT
+66 PDSPADMP
-80 DQAEPDGDIVVVAT
+80 DPDGDIVVVAT
-94 RVRGEVDTISPP
+94 RVQGAVETSAPP
-106 IISLGEADIAAYG
+106 IVTLSEDDIAAYG
-119 AGSLQALLTALA
+119 ASSLQSLLAALA
-131 PQTGTGRGR
+131 PQTGSGRGR
-140 GDGAPS
+140 GDGTPS

-170 VDVLPEEVALKYGF
+170 VEVLPEEVALKYGF

-199 RSFGSETEF
+199 HSFGSETEV
-208 KVPGAG
+208 KLPGAG
-214 GFNDLSEEMTLTRI
+214 GFSDLSEEATLTRI

-238 TLERRTPLTEAE
+238 TLERRSPLTEAE
-250 RGIIQPVASG
+250 RGIVQPSASG
-260 AARVSTDPK
+260 AATVSSDPK

-283 VLNGTWARSLGTGA
+283 ALNGTWAKSIGTGA
-297 SVTLNGLVQR
+297 SVTFNGLVQR

-316 NSVVLTAPDGS
+316 NTVVLTAPDGS
-327 LIQRSTLLP
+327 LTQRTTLLP
-336 APLASRTVADTVS
+336 APLASRTVANTVS

-356 PVGAWQLA
+356 PLGPWQLA
-364 WTADGSHVA
+364 WTADGTHVA

-387 QTLVNQGTLLASG
+387 QGLVDQGTLSPTG
-400 ALPAEAILPAPQG
+400 SLPADAILPTPQG

-426 TVTGTPLRLPG
+426 TFTGSPLRLPG
-437 GQAALTLKAGFAYAG
+437 GQTALTLKAGFAYSG
-452 LRSAD
+452 LHSSD
-457 SRQLAAPANLRRGD
+457 SRQLGTPASLRRGD
-471 AQAGLSLDL
+471 AQAGFSLDL

-485 RENFGGTLGDIALN
+485 RESFGSKLGDISLN

-505 TLSDFGSLT
+505 NVSDFGGLT
-514 AWGAGITWGV
+514 AWGAGITWGI
-524 TPRLTFAANYISGE
+524 TPKLTFAANFIASE
-538 KAPGLADLG
+538 KAPGLSDLG

-559 DFTRGESVLATV
+559 DFTLGTSVLATV

-631 GRVTRDATGRIVS
+631 GRVTRDASGRIVS
-644 VDQRAVTFAETTG
+644 VDERAVTFAETTG

-689 GGGGPGTS
+689 GGGPGGPRP
-697 GGTAGA
+697 GG
-703 RTGGGGS
+703 
-710 GGGGGRGPG
+710 GGGGGRGG
-719 ADGRGHWNL
+719 FGGDGRGHWNL

-743 AGGRVLDL
+743 PGGRVLDL
-751 LNGDELSGTGI
+751 LNGDALSGAGI
-762 ARRSATLEGGGF
+762 SRSSATLEGGGF
-774 YRGFGLRVSG
+774 YRGFGLRISG

-789 TRVDGSG
+789 THFDGSG
-796 VPGTSRLDFGDLATF
+796 VPGASRLDFGDLATF

-819 GRMPGLV
+819 GRMPKLV
-826 SRAPFLKG
+826 SRAPFFKG
-834 TRVALGVNNLFD
+834 TRIALGVNNLFD
-846 AVQRVTDQTGETPL
+846 AVQKVTDQTGATPL

>member
-1 MAGQPMGFVTMVL
+1 MVL
-14 PDRAAPR
+14 PDRAA
-21 RRALPLA
+21 
-28 GSRPGLLLAMA
+28 AMA
-39 LLPLPALAVPPVQDA
+39 LLALTPLPAAAAPA
-54 DETPDLPSSTTP
+54 AT
-66 PAQAQPAEAQAPAT
+66 PAQQAQGQEQEQQPAAAPAPDPETGTT
-80 DQAEPDGDIVVVAT
+80 DADGDIVVVAT
-94 RVRGEVDTISPP
+94 RVRGEVETAVPP
-106 IISLGEADIAAYG
+106 IITLSEDDIAAYG

-140 GDGAPS
+140 GDGTPS

-170 VDVLPEEVALKYGF
+170 VEVLPEEVALKYGF

-199 RSFGSETEF
+199 RSFGSETEV
-208 KVPGAG
+208 KLPGAG
-214 GFNDLSEEMTLTRI
+214 GFSDLSEEATLTRI
-228 EKASRLNLTG
+228 EKASRINLTG
-238 TLERRTPLTEAE
+238 TLERRSPLTEAE
-250 RGIIQPVASG
+250 RGIVQPAASG
-260 AARVSTDPK
+260 AATVSTDPK
-269 QGDFRTLLADARSA
+269 QGDYRTLLADARSA
-283 VLNGTWARSLGTGA
+283 VLNGTWAKSLGTGA
-297 SVTLNGLVQR
+297 SITLNGLVQR

-316 NSVVLTAPDGS
+316 NTIVLTAPDGS
-327 LIQRSTLLP
+327 LTQRTTQLP
-336 APLASRTVADTVS
+336 APLASRTVSDTVS
-349 AGATLNL
+349 AGATLNVPL
-356 PVGAWQLA
+356 GAWQLA
-364 WTADGSHVA
+364 WTSDGSHVA

-387 QTLVNQGTLLASG
+387 QTMVDQGAFSPFG
-400 ALPAEAILPAPQG
+400 ALPADAVLPAPQG

-426 TVTGTPLRLPG
+426 TVTGSPLRLPG
-437 GQAALTLKAGFAYAG
+437 GQTALTLKAGFAYSG

-457 SRQLAAPANLRRGD
+457 SRQLGAPANLKRGD
-471 AQAGLSLDL
+471 GQAGFSLDL

-485 RENFGGTLGDIALN
+485 REGFGGKLGDISLN

-505 TLSDFGSLT
+505 TVSDFGGLT
-514 AWGAGITWGV
+514 AWGAGLTWGA
-524 TPRLTFAANYISGE
+524 TPKLTFAANYIASE

-571 ITGGNPALKKERQ
+571 ITGGNPALTKERQ

-598 KESALLLEYF
+598 KESALLVEYF
-608 RNRSLD
+608 RNRSQG

-631 GRVTRDATGRIVS
+631 GRVLRDSSGRIVS

-671 KPDPNARRSAFAG
+671 KPDPNARRGAFAG
-684 MRRPG
+684 TRRPG
-689 GGGGPGTS
+689 SGGPG
-697 GGTAGA
+697 GA
-703 RTGGGGS
+703 RPAGG
-710 GGGGGRGPG
+710 GGGGGRGG
-719 ADGRGHWNL
+719 FGGDGRGHWNL

-743 AGGRVLDL
+743 PGGRVLDL
-751 LNGDELSGTGI
+751 LNGDALSGAGI
-762 ARRSATLEGGGF
+762 SRRSATLEGGGF
-774 YRGFGLRVSG
+774 YRGFGLRISG
-784 TYASG
+784 TYSSG
-789 TRVDGSG
+789 TQVAGAQASSAG
-796 VPGTSRLDFGDLATF
+796 VPGASRLDFGDLATF

-819 GRMPGLV
+819 GRMPKLV
-826 SRAPFLKG
+826 SRAPFFKG
-834 TRVALGVNNLFD
+834 TRIALGVNNLFD
-846 AVQRVTDQTGETPL
+846 AVQNVTDQTGATPL